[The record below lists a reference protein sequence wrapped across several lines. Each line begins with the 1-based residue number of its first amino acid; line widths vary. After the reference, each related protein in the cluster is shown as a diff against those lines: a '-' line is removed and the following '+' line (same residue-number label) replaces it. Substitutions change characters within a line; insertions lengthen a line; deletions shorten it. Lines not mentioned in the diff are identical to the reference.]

1 MSLVRQ
7 LIYTFQKHSYESANL
22 LDLNPPYQA
31 NLEQVCSIGLLSN
44 ICCVSSDGNKRE
56 GTSLLGLD

>member
-7 LIYTFQKHSYESANL
+7 LIYTFQKHPYESANL

-31 NLEQVCSIGLLSN
+31 NLEQVCSIGLLFNTSR
-44 ICCVSSDGNKRE
+44 VSSDGNKRE
-56 GTSLLGLD
+56 GNSLLELD